1 MPLPDEDPI
10 PAHYLRRV
18 KRAMWLFGGGLL
30 VPGLILIALAV
41 SAFSTQDSHP
51 GDPARPLKQGH
62 YMSVGQF
69 ILVLCL
75 GCLFAGSGAWLIARA
90 EALAV
95 RVIRRRGK
103 HAAIRVSGRSYEDA
117 AGG

>member
-1 MPLPDEDPI
+1 
-10 PAHYLRRV
+10 
-18 KRAMWLFGGGLL
+18 MWLFGCSLL
-30 VPGLILIALAV
+30 SPGLILIVVAV

-62 YMSVGQF
+62 YMSAGQF
-69 ILVLCL
+69 ALVLGL
-75 GCLFAGSGAWLIARA
+75 GFLFCVSGAWLIARA

-95 RVIRRRGK
+95 RIIRRRRK
-103 HAAIRVSGRSYEDA
+103 SAAIPVSARTHEDA

>member
-1 MPLPDEDPI
+1 M
-10 PAHYLRRV
+10 RF
-18 KRAMWLFGGGLL
+18 FGCALL
-30 VPGLILIALAV
+30 GPGLILIAVTV

-69 ILVLCL
+69 ALVLCL
-75 GCLFAGSGAWLIARA
+75 GFLFCGSGAWLIVRA

-95 RVIRRRGK
+95 RIIRWRRK
-103 HAAIRVSGRSYEDA
+103 SAAIQVSARTHEDA